1 MLRRV
6 GTKLHAFP
14 STDRAFRAYA
24 EEAYAE
30 LDPRE
35 RTPEALQRLVRRR
48 YPAAVVKVQDEL
60 GRYSGTPE
68 VWYLFR
74 SATLPVPPG
83 SAAPDPPW
91 PAWADVDDDRRF
103 VVMSPEFAAIAELPS
118 EAMVGHRV
126 EEFTNPADPTARE
139 DLMGLWEEFGRTGA
153 IAGTMRFNHAD
164 GRPREVEYRL
174 IAAQGGPSRHR
185 LSIRE
190 LAGTANT
197 S

>member
-1 MLRRV
+1 V
-6 GTKLHAFP
+6 DKKLHAFP

-68 VWYLFR
+68 IWYLFR

-91 PAWADVDDDRRF
+91 PAWADIDDDRRF
-103 VVMSPEFAAIAELPS
+103 ILMTPEFAAIAELAP
-118 EAMVGHRV
+118 EAMLGHRV
-126 EEFTNPADPTARE
+126 EEFTNPADPTVRE
-139 DLMGLWEEFGRTGA
+139 DLARLWEEFQRNGA
-153 IAGTMRFNHAD
+153 IGATMRFNYAD

-174 IAAQGGPSRHR
+174 IARQGGPGRHR

-190 LAGTANT
+190 LPVPGTGR
-197 S
+197 